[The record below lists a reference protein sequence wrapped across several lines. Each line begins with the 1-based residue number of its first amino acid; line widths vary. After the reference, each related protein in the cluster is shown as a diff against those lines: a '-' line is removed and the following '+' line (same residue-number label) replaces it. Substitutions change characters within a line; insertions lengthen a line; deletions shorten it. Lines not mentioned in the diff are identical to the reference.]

1 MKYLDSVR
9 LRILSVLFV
18 AIFAHA
24 SFGQETGASLVGIV
38 RDSAG
43 AMVPGATVSATD
55 VGTNARTTQ
64 QANGKGEYSLLNLAP
79 GTYSLHIEA
88 SGFRGY
94 DQTGIRL
101 ELNQHATQD
110 VSLALGQVSQ
120 TISVN
125 ADVSG
130 LDTVT
135 SVISDEVNGQ
145 SLRDLPLNARNP
157 FALLELIPGF
167 SGSVG
172 DDYNSN
178 SFSLSG
184 GRQGYHD
191 TIVDG
196 TPAGFPTV
204 NGNAGIGVFPS
215 IDAIGEFH
223 VFEQNYPAEYGR
235 SLDGIINV
243 VFKSGANQFH
253 GSLFE
258 FIRNSALD
266 SNSYFSNLNKV
277 PLPLFHRNQYGG
289 ELSGPIYKNK
299 TFFMVS
305 TELLRANQENEG
317 YSTVPTAL
325 QRTGDFSQTLAP
337 NGQPIQIYNPFTTTC
352 IVAGQNPCTSGY
364 TRSLFAGG
372 KINIPLNAVALKAI
386 SYYPLPNVP
395 GAGATNN
402 YFANGGEPTQTTA
415 WDVRVD
421 HTISE
426 RQKVF
431 ARYSNRF
438 YESYPEALWPAADA
452 VAEGL
457 IDGQDFS
464 RGVTIGYTAFPKAN
478 MIYDAR
484 IGFART
490 LYNYL
495 NNSLGFQDST
505 LGLPSNI
512 DAATSTPLF
521 PVLSPAGYTG
531 LGNNGNRH
539 NAFMTYSLVSSLTWV
554 HGPHSVKVG
563 FDGRLIRV
571 NDHESADSAGNFSF
585 GTNFTQLPNIANST
599 SGNGL
604 ATFLLGIGTGDV
616 IQEYKDDASQ
626 SYYLAGYGQDD
637 WRVNPKLTLNLGLR
651 YDIDTPRTDR
661 FNRMN
666 YFNPTIASPLASYV
680 PGLQGGWSLSV

>member
-1 MKYLDSVR
+1 
-9 LRILSVLFV
+9 
-18 AIFAHA
+18 
-24 SFGQETGASLVGIV
+24 
-38 RDSAG
+38 
-43 AMVPGATVSATD
+43 
-55 VGTNARTTQ
+55 
-64 QANGKGEYSLLNLAP
+64 
-79 GTYSLHIEA
+79 
-88 SGFRGY
+88 
-94 DQTGIRL
+94 
-101 ELNQHATQD
+101 
-110 VSLALGQVSQ
+110 
-120 TISVN
+120 
-125 ADVSG
+125 
-130 LDTVT
+130 
-135 SVISDEVNGQ
+135 
-145 SLRDLPLNARNP
+145 
-157 FALLELIPGF
+157 
-167 SGSVG
+167 
-172 DDYNSN
+172 
-178 SFSLSG
+178 
-184 GRQGYHD
+184 
-191 TIVDG
+191 
-196 TPAGFPTV
+196 
-204 NGNAGIGVFPS
+204 
-215 IDAIGEFH
+215 
-223 VFEQNYPAEYGR
+223 
-235 SLDGIINV
+235 
-243 VFKSGANQFH
+243 
-253 GSLFE
+253 
-258 FIRNSALD
+258 LD

-431 ARYSNRF
+431 ARYSNRV

-512 DAATSTPLF
+512 DAATGTPLF

-585 GTNFTQLPNIANST
+585 GTNFTQLTQYCQFNI
-599 SGNGL
+599 
-604 ATFLLGIGTGDV
+604 
-616 IQEYKDDASQ
+616 
-626 SYYLAGYGQDD
+626 
-637 WRVNPKLTLNLGLR
+637 R
-651 YDIDTPRTDR
+651 
-661 FNRMN
+661 
-666 YFNPTIASPLASYV
+666 
-680 PGLQGGWSLSV
+680 

>member
-88 SGFRGY
+88 PGFRGY
-94 DQTGIRL
+94 DQNGIRL

-223 VFEQNYPAEYGR
+223 VFAQNYPAEYGR

-253 GSLFE
+253 GSLLSS
-258 FIRNSALD
+258 SATRLW
-266 SNSYFSNLNKV
+266 
-277 PLPLFHRNQYGG
+277 
-289 ELSGPIYKNK
+289 I
-299 TFFMVS
+299 
-305 TELLRANQENEG
+305 
-317 YSTVPTAL
+317 
-325 QRTGDFSQTLAP
+325 QT
-337 NGQPIQIYNPFTTTC
+337 
-352 IVAGQNPCTSGY
+352 
-364 TRSLFAGG
+364 
-372 KINIPLNAVALKAI
+372 AI
-386 SYYPLPNVP
+386 SPTLTRFHYRSSI
-395 GAGATNN
+395 ATN
-402 YFANGGEPTQTTA
+402 T
-415 WDVRVD
+415 
-421 HTISE
+421 
-426 RQKVF
+426 
-431 ARYSNRF
+431 
-438 YESYPEALWPAADA
+438 
-452 VAEGL
+452 VA
-457 IDGQDFS
+457 S
-464 RGVTIGYTAFPKAN
+464 
-478 MIYDAR
+478 
-484 IGFART
+484 
-490 LYNYL
+490 
-495 NNSLGFQDST
+495 
-505 LGLPSNI
+505 
-512 DAATSTPLF
+512 
-521 PVLSPAGYTG
+521 
-531 LGNNGNRH
+531 
-539 NAFMTYSLVSSLTWV
+539 
-554 HGPHSVKVG
+554 
-563 FDGRLIRV
+563 
-571 NDHESADSAGNFSF
+571 
-585 GTNFTQLPNIANST
+585 
-599 SGNGL
+599 
-604 ATFLLGIGTGDV
+604 
-616 IQEYKDDASQ
+616 
-626 SYYLAGYGQDD
+626 
-637 WRVNPKLTLNLGLR
+637 
-651 YDIDTPRTDR
+651 
-661 FNRMN
+661 
-666 YFNPTIASPLASYV
+666 
-680 PGLQGGWSLSV
+680 